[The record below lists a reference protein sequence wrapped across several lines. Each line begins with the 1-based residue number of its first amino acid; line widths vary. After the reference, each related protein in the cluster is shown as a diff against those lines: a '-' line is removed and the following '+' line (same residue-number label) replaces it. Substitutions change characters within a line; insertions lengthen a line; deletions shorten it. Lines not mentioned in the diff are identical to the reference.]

1 MSFSA
6 TCTHLVHLLQVL
18 TSGSVVTPRSIRNKT
33 SQIRTIPMSKLPTT
47 HQNCS
52 KTKAKNLSRSSSTLR
67 ENSPYREGSWVG
79 FSPSCAPRWQTMRS
93 NRVVDVLEL
102 FFLFL
107 FFWEVRGEL
116 RGRILYVSL
125 NVFIM
130 CFSASRKISPGDMYV
145 PNLL

>member
-1 MSFSA
+1 
-6 TCTHLVHLLQVL
+6 
-18 TSGSVVTPRSIRNKT
+18 
-33 SQIRTIPMSKLPTT
+33 
-47 HQNCS
+47 
-52 KTKAKNLSRSSSTLR
+52 
-67 ENSPYREGSWVG
+67 
-79 FSPSCAPRWQTMRS
+79 MRS

-116 RGRILYVSL
+116 HGRTLYVFL

-130 CFSASRKISPGDMYV
+130 CFGASRKISPRDMYV